1 MPSPRLAPVSVILAM
16 GAAAP
21 AVADE
26 GPLVRHV
33 VSAAQAEA
41 MVDAAVAEAASR
53 RLSVS
58 IVVVDDRGDI
68 VAAHRMDGSNL
79 NYFEIARRKAATS
92 AHFRTPSKDI
102 EAAVVGGL
110 NGSGGFMG
118 SMLLDNAMPRQGAL
132 PLKLGDATIGAI
144 GVSGAKPDE
153 DEQIAAAGLRAI
165 TKE

>member
-1 MPSPRLAPVSVILAM
+1 MSNPYLAPVSIILAM
-16 GAAAP
+16 DVAAP
-21 AVADE
+21 
-26 GPLVRHV
+26 PP
-33 VSAAQAEA
+33 EA

-53 RLSVS
+53 QLSVS

-92 AHFRTPSKDI
+92 AHFRMPSKNMED
-102 EAAVVGGL
+102 AVVGGL

-132 PLKLGDATIGAI
+132 PVKLGEATIGAI

-165 TKE
+165 AGE